1 MISTPNWLLRSVVE
15 AMHFEQIAEHGG
27 ASGIR
32 DPGLLDSALAR
43 PLNLWAYASPTL
55 FELAASYA
63 FGVVK
68 NHPFVDG
75 NKRTAFLSAYLFL
88 RLNGWRLIASHDDAV
103 RMVLSLAAGDLDEFE
118 FAQWLESNS
127 EAT

>member
-88 RLNGWRLIASHDDAV
+88 RLNEADRFTRRRGSDGA
-103 RMVLSLAAGDLDEFE
+103 LARRRR
-118 FAQWLESNS
+118 S
-127 EAT
+127 